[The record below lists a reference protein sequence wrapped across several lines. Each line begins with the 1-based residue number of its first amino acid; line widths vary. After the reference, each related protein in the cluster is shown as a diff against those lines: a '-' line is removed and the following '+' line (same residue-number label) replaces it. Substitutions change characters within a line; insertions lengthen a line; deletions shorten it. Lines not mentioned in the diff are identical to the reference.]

1 MWENDSKDIFYE
13 VGNTDYSYMH
23 IQYGV
28 SITLRHTVPV

>member
-1 MWENDSKDIFYE
+1 MIPKIFFDE
-13 VGNTDYSYMH
+13 VGNTGYSYMH